1 MIDIQFIYDT
11 KESKY
16 NNLECYSL
24 YDPKM
29 KETIYDTNLEKS
41 MVAIDRRNKL
51 IYFLHMET
59 EEHWILEKNFYFKII
74 ENFLKDAKYYDCE
87 NYTVFKDCS
96 GGQIYYK
103 YN

>member
-1 MIDIQFIYDT
+1 MIDIQFIYDI

-41 MVAIDRRNKL
+41 ML
-51 IYFLHMET
+51 FSFHMQE
-59 EEHWILEKNFYFKII
+59 IN
-74 ENFLKDAKYYDCE
+74 
-87 NYTVFKDCS
+87 
-96 GGQIYYK
+96 
-103 YN
+103 